1 VQSIFFDKNYSDLL
15 LLPPELLIVQ
25 ENDPAVALEAIN
37 INEVHIYSVV
47 GSTSSGPIRDKANEA
62 LAALDWLKSEYRS
75 AMMIAVQSQAPDDG
89 QSEDGEDNPDT
100 ETNQER
106 GEVGK
111 ATDFFRQNSQRFQE
125 NWLMK
130 QDRPWNRF
138 IKALETLFSKNK

>member
-1 VQSIFFDKNYSDLL
+1 MQLSRGRLEDGSPVQSIFFDKNYSDLL

-100 ETNQER
+100 EQSGAWR
-106 GEVGK
+106 G
-111 ATDFFRQNSQRFQE
+111 
-125 NWLMK
+125 W
-130 QDRPWNRF
+130 
-138 IKALETLFSKNK
+138 